1 MAKQNQS
8 ASPSS
13 TARDERAMRRA
24 IARVPPPTITPPT
37 VTPPT
42 VPLPTVPR
50 ELSMLSTDTAESIAS
65 LEQDARAKI
74 QDYGSQSRQYDKL
87 VKSGLLAFLTWL
99 PEAGKTSLARDV
111 IGASSEQQLYDVF
124 VNLLTGIA
132 SPSKY
137 ILFKSFYESFIILPT
152 SEISI
157 QSTLSCRKPLF
168 QKSSTR

>member
-1 MAKQNQS
+1 MPYTCPKGVS
-8 ASPSS
+8 ILCPRGLPDSEIRGYPDLRGSGSS
-13 TARDERAMRRA
+13 LGGFIKLGARATW
-24 IARVPPPTITPPT
+24 TIP
-37 VTPPT
+37 PPT

-74 QDYGSQSRQYDKL
+74 QDYGSQSRQHDKL

-111 IGASSEQQLYDVF
+111 IEASSEQQLYDAF
-124 VNLLTGIA
+124 LNLLTGLA

-137 ILFKSFYESFIILPT
+137 T
-152 SEISI
+152 SLSAALDRGQTVGEIEDK
-157 QSTLSCRKPLF
+157 TCL
-168 QKSSTR
+168 